1 MQERHHVRGRCPVMI
16 IALIDAD
23 SAARLVEESYNIA
36 WNYLHQSGQ
45 IDNPEDSHLLLS
57 EEISRLIV
65 DGERNALRLAN
76 KAIAGYERRMA
87 A

>member
-1 MQERHHVRGRCPVMI
+1 MI
-16 IALIDAD
+16 VALIDAD

-36 WNYLHQSGQ
+36 WNYLSQSGR
-45 IDNPEDSHLLLS
+45 IDDPDGCHLLLS

-76 KAIAGYERRMA
+76 KAIAGFERRIA

>member
-1 MQERHHVRGRCPVMI
+1 MI

-36 WNYLHQSGQ
+36 WNYLSQSGQ
-45 IDNPEDSHLLLS
+45 IDDPEDSHLRLS

-65 DGERNALRLAN
+65 DGERNSLRLAN
-76 KAIAGYERRMA
+76 KAIAGYERRVA

>member
-1 MQERHHVRGRCPVMI
+1 MI
-16 IALIDAD
+16 VALIDAD

-36 WNYLHQSGQ
+36 WNYLSLSGQ
-45 IDNPEDSHLLLS
+45 IDNPEQGHLLLT

-65 DGERNALRLAN
+65 DGERNSLKLAN
-76 KAIAGYERRMA
+76 RAIAGYERRIA